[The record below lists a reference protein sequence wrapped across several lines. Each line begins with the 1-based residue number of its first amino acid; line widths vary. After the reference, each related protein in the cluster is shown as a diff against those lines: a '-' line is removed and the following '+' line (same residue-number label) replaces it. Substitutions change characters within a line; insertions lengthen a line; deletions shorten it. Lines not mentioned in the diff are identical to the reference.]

1 MTLTK
6 DQADV
11 LSEMIEELYREQNP
25 ELGNL
30 TDACNCIDNAKDL
43 LIDYIRTEDRNVSI
57 QM

>member
-57 QM
+57 